1 MKILVQGLEK
11 FKCPKMLI
19 TNPVRDAIQAAGEK
33 LCDVIPDIQP
43 IERITLYSGD
53 LEVFKHYK
61 ITNEGNEVNG
71 EVTVYLGVNIPDLTY
86 YFKYKKQE
94 KIWEMHGRKDQK
106 YPEIQHFAHWCL
118 FEELFLQFAHI
129 ETKILPPSRQIWDG
143 PICKYN
149 NKTKSDITIVDSTW
163 FTTLIKS
170 DGFKVRGH
178 FRLQPYKGGEKK
190 LIWIQDF
197 KKHGYTRKA
206 RIESQQIKKA
216 STCDEGPAVES

>member
-1 MKILVQGLEK
+1 MRINVQGLEK

-19 TNPVRDAIQAAGEK
+19 TNPVRDAIQSAGEK
-33 LCDVIPDIQP
+33 LCDVISNVKPV
-43 IERITLYSGD
+43 ERITIYSNGVD
-53 LEVFKHYK
+53 VFKHYK
-61 ITNEGNEVNG
+61 ITNEGNEVAG
-71 EVTVYLGVNIPDLTY
+71 EVTVHLGDNIPAMTY
-86 YFKYKKQE
+86 FFKYKKQE
-94 KIWEMHGRKDQK
+94 KIFEMDADQK
-106 YPEIQHFAHWCL
+106 TRSIKYADDIRSFAHWSL
-118 FEELFLQFAHI
+118 FEELFLQFAHL

-178 FRLQPYKGGEKK
+178 FRLQPYKGGDKK

-197 KKHGYTRKA
+197 EKHGYTRKA
-206 RIESQQIKKA
+206 VIARSEPEI
-216 STCDEGPAVES
+216 